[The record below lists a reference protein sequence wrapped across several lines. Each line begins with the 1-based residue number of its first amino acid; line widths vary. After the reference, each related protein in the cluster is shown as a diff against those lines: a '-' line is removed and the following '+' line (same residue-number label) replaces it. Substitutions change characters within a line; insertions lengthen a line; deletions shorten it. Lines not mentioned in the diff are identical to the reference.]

1 MKKMMK
7 WKFNFK
13 FSYSYSWIFII
24 RKVKNQKIIDIKV
37 NILKILIILFFKE
50 FSNIN
55 QAIKHF
61 NISLIT
67 FKWWFIDEKLNL
79 LLNFMN

>member
-13 FSYSYSWIFII
+13 FSYLYSWIFII
-24 RKVKNQKIIDIKV
+24 KKIKNQKVADIEV
-37 NILKILIILFFKE
+37 NILKALIILSLKE
-50 FSNIN
+50 FLNIN

-61 NISLIT
+61 NISLII
-67 FKWWFIDEKLNL
+67 FE
-79 LLNFMN
+79 